1 MDAIMDFLG
10 NTWVMVGM
18 GVALLALI
26 GVMIFLRMK
35 PRDED

>member
-1 MDAIMDFLG
+1 MDAFMNFMSSTG
-10 NTWVMVGM
+10 VMVGM

-26 GVMIFLRMK
+26 GTMIFLRMK

>member
-1 MDAIMDFLG
+1 MDFLNNWYVIG
-10 NTWVMVGM
+10 ILI
-18 GVALLALI
+18 VALLALV